1 MPSRGDGKM
10 EGLRYDEVLYF
21 YGFTIL
27 WHSAPQCFLS
37 TDVSNSSL
45 CAAGNHVSL
54 CCLVMDEHVYYL
66 V

>member
-1 MPSRGDGKM
+1 MRYCISI
-10 EGLRYDEVLYF
+10 GLLF
-21 YGFTIL
+21 YGALHPSVYLLLFMHL
-27 WHSAPQCFLS
+27 LS
-37 TDVSNSSL
+37 TDMSNSSL